1 MNVLGWIVFGLVVG
15 TLARFFMPGDDP
27 AGCIVTV
34 ILGVAGAVVGGFIG
48 SQFGM
53 GRVTGFNVES
63 LVLSVIGAMVL
74 LVMYRL
80 IRED

>member
-1 MNVLGWIVFGLVVG
+1 MNVLGWIVFGLVAG
-15 TLARFFMPGDDP
+15 TLARFFMPGDDA

-34 ILGVAGAVVGGFIG
+34 ILGIAGAVVGGFIG
-48 SQFGM
+48 SQLGM

-80 IRED
+80 IQD